1 VPGNVRSVLMT
12 ADAVGGVWTYAA
24 ELGAA
29 LAARGVRVTLAVM
42 GPPASAAQRAE
53 VRSIPGLSLAE
64 TCWRL
69 EWMDDPWRD
78 VDAATAWLLAL
89 ERDTRPD
96 VVHLNGYA
104 HGAVPF
110 FAPIVVVGHSCI
122 LSWFDQVK
130 GEPAPLQYEEYAR
143 RTARGLRCASLIVA
157 PSKAMLGWLQRFYG
171 PLPAARV
178 IHNARRSRGGAHAL
192 KEPFVL
198 AAGRM
203 WDEAKNLKVLDAAAP
218 SVPWPVLVAGNTQ
231 GPGGRT
237 VEVHSVRLLGPLPK
251 DTLLAE
257 MARASIFAA
266 PALYEPFGL
275 AVLEAALNGCAL
287 VLSDI
292 PSFRELWEGC
302 AELVDP
308 GDPAAL
314 ATALRRMIADPL
326 RRAAYASRARARAEL
341 LEPARMGDAYLD
353 AYGGVLHEPHGAA
366 A

>member
-1 VPGNVRSVLMT
+1 
-12 ADAVGGVWTYAA
+12 
-24 ELGAA
+24 
-29 LAARGVRVTLAVM
+29 
-42 GPPASAAQRAE
+42 
-53 VRSIPGLSLAE
+53 
-64 TCWRL
+64 
-69 EWMDDPWRD
+69 
-78 VDAATAWLLAL
+78 
-89 ERDTRPD
+89 
-96 VVHLNGYA
+96 
-104 HGAVPF
+104 
-110 FAPIVVVGHSCI
+110 
-122 LSWFDQVK
+122 
-130 GEPAPLQYEEYAR
+130 
-143 RTARGLRCASLIVA
+143 
-157 PSKAMLGWLQRFYG
+157 
-171 PLPAARV
+171 
-178 IHNARRSRGGAHAL
+178 
-192 KEPFVL
+192 
-198 AAGRM
+198 
-203 WDEAKNLKVLDAAAP
+203 
-218 SVPWPVLVAGNTQ
+218 VLVAGNTQ